1 MTEKKVLAQQIK
13 ADLAKDLE
21 ETKKEV
27 SPTAPENKGK
37 RDLIAPN
44 ELEKEDYE
52 EILSL
57 METIRTTATKVS
69 EQKKQA
75 EEAELDQKLQR
86 SENVPFE
93 QKSSGSLPCKL
104 VKSSD
109 KITITPVDNS
119 PYIKRLQGQ
128 KSYSEKYLEKTQ
140 KESPDKHDNK
150 LPTPSKKRNKPTDK
164 LTNLLLGELNNKN
177 LLQYFQNNNVK
188 SIKLDNNNLV
198 IEYNDKQAKETKALN
213 NQE

>member
-1 MTEKKVLAQQIK
+1 MTENQKKILAQQIK

-27 SPTAPENKGK
+27 SSTAPENKGK

-57 METIRTTATKVS
+57 METIRTTATKIG

-86 SENVPFE
+86 AENVPFE
-93 QKSSGSLPCKL
+93 QKLSESLPCKL
-104 VKSSD
+104 VKLSD

-119 PYIKRLQGQ
+119 PYIKRLQGK
-128 KSYSEKYLEKTQ
+128 KSASEKYLEKTQ
-140 KESPDKHDNK
+140 KENPDKVEEIATNK
-150 LPTPSKKRNKPTDK
+150 KHIKEYEK
-164 LTNLLLGELNNKN
+164 EIQEEKN
-177 LLQYFQNNNVK
+177 
-188 SIKLDNNNLV
+188 
-198 IEYNDKQAKETKALN
+198 
-213 NQE
+213 